1 MLSWKRGLEVW
12 KKGLVTMANKEELDD
27 ILNADDEA
35 KQDWTEFLEKLREEK
50 RKEIE
55 DGKRDLE

>member
-1 MLSWKRGLEVW
+1 MTAS
-12 KKGLVTMANKEELDD
+12 KEELDD
-27 ILNADDEA
+27 ILNTDDEA

-55 DGKRDLE
+55 DGKRDHE

>member
-1 MLSWKRGLEVW
+1 MMES
-12 KKGLVTMANKEELDD
+12 KEELDD
-27 ILNADDEA
+27 ILNVDDET

-55 DGKRDLE
+55 DGKRDHE

>member
-1 MLSWKRGLEVW
+1 MTAS
-12 KKGLVTMANKEELDD
+12 KEELDD
-27 ILNADDEA
+27 ILTDEDEA

-55 DGKRDLE
+55 DGKRDHE

>member
-1 MLSWKRGLEVW
+1 MTAS
-12 KKGLVTMANKEELDD
+12 KEELDD

-55 DGKRDLE
+55 DGKRDHE